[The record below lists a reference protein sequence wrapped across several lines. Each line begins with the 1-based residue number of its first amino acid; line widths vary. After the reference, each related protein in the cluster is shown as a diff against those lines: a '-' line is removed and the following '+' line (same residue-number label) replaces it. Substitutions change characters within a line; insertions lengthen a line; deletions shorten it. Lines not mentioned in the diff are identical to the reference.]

1 MKRNKKAMSLEMVP
15 TVVVLL
21 VVIGIVLGLGS
32 TILEQFHKQ
41 DCTTVP
47 LTGTRYWNESSGVCQ
62 NGSIGGWTV
71 MNNGSSAIMLDGLSG
86 IDTFS
91 GFQPTIA
98 IVVVAGVIL
107 GIIFAV
113 LVRKYD

>member
-1 MKRNKKAMSLEMVP
+1 MKKMNKKGVALEMVP

-21 VVIGIVLGLGS
+21 VVIAIVLGLGS
-32 TILEQFHKQ
+32 TILTNIQSTQ
-41 DCTTVP
+41 TANTYAYNASV
-47 LTGTRYWNESSGVCQ
+47 
-62 NGSIGGWTV
+62 
-71 MNNGSSAIMLDGLSG
+71 DGLSG
-86 IDTFS
+86 LDTFS

-113 LVRKYD
+113 LVRRN